1 MVLVIADKASVQF
14 STLEG
19 WGDGQEGKKK
29 NSVRW
34 KCPCVFVCYC
44 RCVRLLSLLP
54 FKPMEDFHRRII
66 FTYEQT

>member
-29 NSVRW
+29 TAFGGSVPAFLSATVVALGYSLC
-34 KCPCVFVCYC
+34 CP
-44 RCVRLLSLLP
+44 LNQW
-54 FKPMEDFHRRII
+54 RISI
-66 FTYEQT
+66 VA